1 MRGDTTSG
9 GECRGLDKP
18 VIIVGAGV
26 GGLTAAVDLAA
37 RGVPVII
44 VEKEAAVGGKM
55 RQLSPRGRPI
65 DAGPTVFT
73 LRAIFDELF
82 DHAGTS
88 TEAELRLT
96 KLEVLARHAWD
107 GDPARLDLF
116 ADIQRSAD
124 AIGIFGGAAEAKG
137 FTAFAA
143 ESERIFATLY
153 DSFMRAQRPSPLG
166 LAMNVGLLNLPAL
179 LATKPFSTLW
189 ASLGAHFR
197 DVRLRQLF
205 GRYATYCGSNP
216 FAAPGTLM
224 LIAHAELI
232 GVWVLDG
239 GMHALARAL
248 AGLAE
253 RKGAAVRTG
262 AGVSEV
268 LTAGGRATGVRL
280 ASGEEI
286 AGSAIIWNGDV
297 SALGAGLAGAGV
309 QGAAEATP
317 PARRSLSAI
326 TWCFDTQTDGF
337 TLTRHN
343 VFFSRDYPAEFT
355 DIGQARRPPR
365 APTVYV
371 CAQDR
376 GDDGVNDGPD
386 RLLCLVNAPADG
398 DSAPLSDA
406 VLAETAE
413 RSFALMERCGFH
425 IDRSGGDGI
434 MTTPAGFERLFPAS
448 GGALYGPATHGAFAS
463 FQRSGARTRVPGLYL
478 AGGTAHPS
486 AGVPMAA
493 ISGRLAAA
501 AVMEDRR

>member
-1 MRGDTTSG
+1 
-9 GECRGLDKP
+9 
-18 VIIVGAGV
+18 VGAGV
-26 GGLTAAVDLAA
+26 GGLACAVNLAA
-37 RGVPVII
+37 WGVPVVV
-44 VEKEAAVGGKM
+44 VEKEATVGGKM
-55 RQLSPRGRPI
+55 RQLGSKGRPI

-96 KLEVLARHAWD
+96 KLDVLARHAWD

-116 ADIQRSAD
+116 ADIARSAD
-124 AIGIFGGAAEAKG
+124 AIGDFAGAAEAKG
-137 FTAFAA
+137 FAAFAA
-143 ESERIFATLY
+143 ESERSFTTLY
-153 DSFMRAQRPSPLG
+153 DSFMRAQRPSPFG
-166 LAMNVGLLNLPAL
+166 LARNVGFLNLPAL

-189 ASLGAHFR
+189 SSLGAHFR

-224 LIAHAELI
+224 LIAHAELM

-239 GMHALARAL
+239 GMHALAVAL
-248 AGLAE
+248 AELAE
-253 RKGAAVRTG
+253 RKGATVRTN
-262 AGVSEV
+262 ASVAEV
-268 LTAGGRATGVRL
+268 LVDGTRVTGVRL

-286 AGSAIIWNGDV
+286 AGSAVVWNGDV
-297 SALGAGLAGAGV
+297 SALSLGLAGAGV
-309 QGAAEATP
+309 RRAAQATP

-326 TWCFDTQTDGF
+326 TWCLDARTEGF
-337 TLTRHN
+337 PLTRHN
-343 VFFSRDYPAEFT
+343 VFFSRDYPAEFA
-355 DIGQARRPPR
+355 DIGQSRRPPR

-376 GDDGVNDGPD
+376 GDDGLNEGPD
-386 RLLCLVNAPADG
+386 RLLCLINAPADG
-398 DSAPLSDA
+398 DSTPLPEA
-406 VLAETAE
+406 LLAETAVC
-413 RSFALMERCGFH
+413 SFALMERCGFR

-434 MTTPAGFERLFPAS
+434 MTTPEGFERLFPAS
-448 GGALYGPATHGAFAS
+448 GGALYGPVTHGAFAT
-463 FQRSGARTRVPGLYL
+463 FQRAGARTRVPGLYL
-478 AGGTAHPS
+478 AGGTSHPS

>member
-1 MRGDTTSG
+1 
-9 GECRGLDKP
+9 LKQP

-26 GGLTAAVDLAA
+26 GGLACAVDLAA
-37 RGVPVII
+37 RGIPVIV

-55 RQLSPRGRPI
+55 RQLGSKARPI

-73 LRAIFDELF
+73 LRAVFDELF

-96 KLEVLARHAWD
+96 KLDVLARHAWD

-116 ADIQRSAD
+116 AAIRRSAD
-124 AIGIFGGAAEAKG
+124 AIGDFAGAAEAKG

-166 LAMNVGLLNLPAL
+166 LARNVGLLNLPAL

-189 ASLGAHFR
+189 SSLGAHFR
-197 DVRLRQLF
+197 DARLRQLF

-224 LIAHAELI
+224 LIAHAELM

-239 GMHALARAL
+239 GMHALAVAL
-248 AGLAE
+248 AGLTE
-253 RKGAAVRTG
+253 RKGGTVRTG
-262 AGVSEV
+262 AGVAEV
-268 LTAGGRATGVRL
+268 LTEGGRATGVRL
-280 ASGEEI
+280 AGGEVI
-286 AGSAIIWNGDV
+286 AGSAVVWNGDV
-297 SALGAGLAGAGV
+297 SALGAGLAGQGV
-309 QGAAEATP
+309 RHAAPPTL

-326 TWCFDTQTDGF
+326 TFCFDTDTKGF
-337 TLTRHN
+337 PLTRHN
-343 VFFSRDYPAEFT
+343 VFFSRDYSAEFN
-355 DIGQARRPPR
+355 DISQTRRPPR
-365 APTVYV
+365 NPTVYV

-376 GDDGVNDGPD
+376 GDDARNDGRD
-386 RLLCLVNAPADG
+386 RLLVLVNAPADG
-398 DSAPLSDA
+398 DSAPLPND
-406 VLAETAE
+406 VLKETME
-413 RSFALMERCGFH
+413 KSFDLLDRCGLSV
-425 IDRSGGDGI
+425 DRVWDGEI
-434 MTTPAGFERLFPAS
+434 TTPEGFNQLFPAS

-463 FQRSGARTRVPGLYL
+463 FQRAGARSRVPGLYL
-478 AGGTAHPS
+478 AGGTVHPS

-501 AVMEDRR
+501 AVMEDQR

>member
-1 MRGDTTSG
+1 
-9 GECRGLDKP
+9 LDKP

-26 GGLTAAVDLAA
+26 GGLACAVDLAG
-37 RGVPVII
+37 RGVPV
-44 VEKEAAVGGKM
+44 VVLEKEAAVGGKM
-55 RQLSPRGRPI
+55 RQLSPRGRPV

-82 DHAGTS
+82 EHAGTS

-96 KLEVLARHAWD
+96 KLDVLARHAWD

-124 AIGIFGGAAEAKG
+124 AIGDFAGAAEARG

-143 ESERIFATLY
+143 ESERIFSTLY
-153 DSFMRAQRPSPLG
+153 DSFMRAQRPSPVR

-179 LATKPFSTLW
+179 LAAKPFSTLW
-189 ASLGAHFR
+189 SSLGVHFG

-224 LIAHAELI
+224 LIAHAELM

-239 GMHALARAL
+239 GMHALAVAL
-248 AGLAE
+248 ASLTE
-253 RKGAAVRTG
+253 RKGGIVRSG
-262 AGVSEV
+262 ACVAEV
-268 LTAGGRATGVRL
+268 LAQSGRVSGVRL
-280 ASGEEI
+280 TSGEEI
-286 AGSAIIWNGDV
+286 AGSAVVWNGDV

-309 QGAAEATP
+309 KGAARATA

-326 TWCFDTQTDGF
+326 TWCLDARTEGF
-337 TLTRHN
+337 PLTRHN

-355 DIGQARRPPR
+355 DIGQSRRPPR
-365 APTVYV
+365 EPTVYV

-376 GDDGVNDGPD
+376 GDDGLNEGPD

-398 DSAPLSDA
+398 DSAPLPDA

-413 RSFALMERCGFH
+413 RSFALMERCGFR
-425 IDRSGGDGI
+425 IDRSGGNGI
-434 MTTPAGFERLFPAS
+434 VTAPEGFERLFPAS
-448 GGALYGPATHGAFAS
+448 GGALYGPATHGAFAT
-463 FQRSGARTRVPGLYL
+463 FQRTGARTRVPGLYL